1 MEEDS
6 LLMFLSMEKQRDVDS
21 GRNEKPDQVVKGQ
34 LQTVKEE
41 YEEEEVAKEAE
52 AEGVVSSCP
61 VFWICVAATL
71 LVLSVLSGAY
81 QFCPSPHRRSSVRTS
96 FSSVDGHL
104 TPVYEVPLRAA
115 NDQSLDGFFDESS
128 FGNRVSHVDEYQG
141 EAILHEGRA
150 YLTSQHSS
158 DEKGVVARPHSVGRL
173 LHSQVL
179 QMKHRGPK
187 PGQESVASFQA
198 TFVFSI
204 ENSLAG
210 REATGDGFAF
220 VMVPEGNVMGSGGGS
235 LGVMDLDKESHHTFA
250 VEFDTWKNPSLHDIS
265 NNHVGV
271 NVNSMVS
278 VVAEEAGYWA
288 PRDYR
293 GGHGNVFRPLDLTSG
308 KIQAWIDYD
317 GMSQELT
324 VGISPLLGYKPSK
337 PLLRT
342 SLDLSKVLNQYMSV
356 GFSAATGDFAA
367 KHVIHGWQFEVSSG
381 TLQHWRIASNVDPE
395 QVLPAATET
404 SRKSQF
410 FQNRGIPRDVSNLPV
425 FRNPHKHRHS
435 DMSRGEAV
443 AATFLPALEVESE
456 ERVQISG
463 MREHCAEFLP
473 DFPKMDFASFN
484 EHLVRNLLW
493 ILLGLA
499 SAVLF
504 IHLLFIAYHILVGC
518 YDTCVGSSDEAL
530 GIVYQRVLDE
540 SDDEA
545 DEGRYVLVV
554 SESQQHQQSSLSE
567 TLPLDR
573 V

>member
-6 LLMFLSMEKQRDVDS
+6 LLMFLSMEKQRDVES
-21 GRNEKPDQVVKGQ
+21 GRDEKPDQVVKGQQ

-41 YEEEEVAKEAE
+41 YEEEEVAEEAE
-52 AEGVVSSCP
+52 AQGVVSSCP

-81 QFCPSPHRRSSVRTS
+81 QFCPAPHRRSPIRIAPVGVYLPR
-96 FSSVDGHL
+96 
-104 TPVYEVPLRAA
+104 VYEVPLRA

-128 FGNRVSHVDEYQG
+128 FGNRVGHVDEYQG

-150 YLTSQHSS
+150 YLTAQHSS

-278 VVAEEAGYWA
+278 VVAEDAGYWA
-288 PRDYR
+288 SRDYR
-293 GGHGNVFRPLDLTSG
+293 GEQGNVFRPLDLTSG

-324 VGISPLLGYKPSK
+324 VRISPLLGNKPSK

-381 TLQHWRIASNVDPE
+381 TLQHWRSASNVDPE

-435 DMSRGEAV
+435 DMSRGAAV
-443 AATFLPALEVESE
+443 TATFLPALEVESE

-463 MREHCAEFLP
+463 MRKHCAEFLP
-473 DFPKMDFASFN
+473 DFPKMDFASFK

-493 ILLGLA
+493 ILLGVA

-518 YDTCVGSSDEAL
+518 YDTRVDSSDEAL
-530 GIVYQRVLDE
+530 GVVYQRVLDE
-540 SDDEA
+540 SD

-554 SESQQHQQSSLSE
+554 SESQQHHQSSLSE